1 MEVLLLLQTISH
13 MLIAGA
19 AIAIAVK
26 LRLNPLFQFID
37 RPQRIACPLG
47 CSTDSHRKITPLHQS
62 AAVLQFHRQASGLA

>member
-26 LRLNPLFQFID
+26 LRRN
-37 RPQRIACPLG
+37 
-47 CSTDSHRKITPLHQS
+47 
-62 AAVLQFHRQASGLA
+62 